1 MRKLLIHTGAFLLA
15 LPAMAQV
22 DPKIH
27 KLCIEAKD
35 YAGCVRSMTNS
46 SELQKSTTTVRVV
59 EGERE
64 LTGNSCPEDMAYAG
78 AGWCSDIIC
87 ISRSSGHS
95 PGLGGKRWG
104 CPKLLGMGY
113 AMSWGNSKVKATHD
127 PSCPTD
133 PPQIGWSSSC
143 EQRDSAK

>member
-1 MRKLLIHTGAFLLA
+1 
-15 LPAMAQV
+15 
-22 DPKIH
+22 
-27 KLCIEAKD
+27 
-35 YAGCVRSMTNS
+35 MTATS
-46 SELQKSTTTVRVV
+46 DSQKSPTTVRVV

-64 LTGNSCPEDMAYAG
+64 LTGNSFQEDRAYAD

-95 PGLGGKRWG
+95 PGLGGTRWG

-113 AMSWGNSKVKATHD
+113 AMTWGNSKVKATHD

-133 PPQIGWSSSC
+133 PPEIGWSSGC
-143 EQRDSAK
+143 EQHDHAK